1 MFFRIAHASAHA
13 CRVSVQAPLY
23 RAAEINAEQ
32 APKEGEA
39 HGYTPLD
46 VAYRSGHRHVINLLE
61 ALVWWVV
68 SGGDGDGAG
77 TRGCGIWAGMD
88 GITMRSEGD
97 VLGRG
102 GVHVES

>member
-1 MFFRIAHASAHA
+1 MLLRYGAD
-13 CRVSVQAPLY
+13 V
-23 RAAEINAEQ
+23 NAEQ
-32 APKEGEA
+32 APKDGEA
-39 HGYTPLD
+39 IGLTPLD
-46 VAYRSGHRHVINLLE
+46 VAYCSGHRHVINLLE